1 MMDNFNRS
9 SLYLDAPPCDSSTR
23 SPYVT
28 SMPRA
33 GAVHLI
39 TIEPVENQRPHVGN
53 TPIESP
59 VPEVARGHQHQWK
72 SYAHPVFDSQLER
85 FKTSPQRTASTGVQ
99 FTPESRRSGSLA
111 ARSQK
116 CQELR
121 WQSPLGRSFGK
132 SPGYAIMGSSQGEY
146 SGSGGRNCWDRIW
159 L

>member
-59 VPEVARGHQHQWK
+59 VPEVGGDISISGKVMRIPCSIASLSDSKLRLNALRRLIHPREQTFRVARRQVPEVPGTTV
-72 SYAHPVFDSQLER
+72 AI
-85 FKTSPQRTASTGVQ
+85 TAST
-99 FTPESRRSGSLA
+99 FFR
-111 ARSQK
+111 
-116 CQELR
+116 
-121 WQSPLGRSFGK
+121 
-132 SPGYAIMGSSQGEY
+132 
-146 SGSGGRNCWDRIW
+146 
-159 L
+159 